1 MPAKGKSD
9 NKTKQ
14 QTANGSETK
23 AKKSE
28 NGSDKKS
35 DKSQS
40 KAGKAEKQSAEKS
53 TAKVPSIKSLTK
65 ILADNLTTADPET
78 ALEQIQEWETALKAS
93 DDKEIK
99 AIAKELKK
107 LAKMVKDE
115 ASEAEFADLFVE
127 LGERVN
133 EAADSADKEIQEQLQ
148 EIGEALLGA
157 ADYLDTIEEEY
168 LDEEEEIEEE
178 IQ

>member
-9 NKTKQ
+9 KKTKQ

-23 AKKSE
+23 ANKSE
-28 NGSDKKS
+28 NGSAKKS

-40 KAGKAEKQSAEKS
+40 KAEKSSAEKS
-53 TAKVPSIKSLTK
+53 TDKIPSIKSLTK
-65 ILADNLTTADPET
+65 TLEGDLTTADPEA
-78 ALEQIQEWETALKAS
+78 ALQQIEEWEAALKAS

-99 AIAKELKK
+99 AIAKEFKK
-107 LAKMVKDE
+107 LTKMVKDE

-133 EAADSADKEIQEQLQ
+133 EAADSADEEIQEQLQ
-148 EIGEALLGA
+148 EIGDALLGA

-168 LDEEEEIEEE
+168 IDEEEEIEEE
-178 IQ
+178 AE